1 MSAKNQMSVFMEKI
15 NTTLQSCPISV
26 CINEPDTHSASTEIL
41 QTTPEGTLEK
51 PSVSSNAATS
61 SSKTS
66 TALNGNCIAINGGVG
81 SSGEAANT
89 STASGVTKITITSEN
104 SSSNSSNNN
113 NNNNNNNTASG
124 ASHIQSGYKNSS
136 LVSITSLNSCS
147 DLSQGSTA
155 TLPLSSSST
164 TSISPVN
171 THPLSHHSQQNN
183 CNGNSN
189 NNSSSNINSNTNNSG
204 SDTSSNNNFQERFD
218 FDHWKGLLS
227 DYNCF
232 HGLYRYW
239 NQYNGRSNTSSSSGS
254 NSSEGNLQGSSSNGS
269 RRQQSQSDHE
279 SNGLGSGSGSFYTHN
294 ILGYTFNYPFGL
306 KEDGLD
312 GNGNCHSNTSTLGFR
327 KSIADNG
334 SSGSSSE
341 TPLQKHYRQQQ
352 KKKMPVFR
360 GRRAWCG
367 CFKDDEPPE
376 ICVVEGAF
384 TLQTLTPTQPMP
396 AVDELDSKFA
406 ELVEELD
413 LTAPNKEAML
423 SLPAQKKWQIYCS
436 RKLPLDAGDGPDAAA
451 ITQPPTAEHYIE
463 RLKELVVHISLSP
476 EDSPSHELGNRLD
489 GHAAFVDALKTALRT
504 STHSFVL
511 RFVELDGLPALLDLL
526 LQLDIRVANSPLH
539 TSLIGC
545 IKALMNNSMGRAHVL
560 AHPTAIDTIA
570 RSLAADNIRTKIAAL
585 EILGAVCLVPGGHRK
600 VLQAM
605 LHFQEFAT
613 ERTRFQSIVNDLD
626 RSTYAYRDNVNLKT
640 ALMSFVNAVLNY
652 GPGQE
657 NLEFRLHLRYEFL
670 MLGIQPVIDKL
681 RTHENETLDRH
692 LDFFEMVRAE
702 DEKEFAR
709 RFNEEHVDTKS
720 AGTMFELLRRKLS
733 HSPAYP
739 HMLSLL
745 QHMLLLPYTGHCTE
759 HWLLIDRV
767 VQQVV
772 LQVEQ
777 RPSSD
782 LISDP
787 EDPGKQLKLASD
799 SPVHDPDVAPLQI
812 DVGKLVRLL
821 VKEEQLTQARKR
833 ADELE
838 RENFDVQSR
847 LAKKEQELDLR
858 MQEKEDLETG
868 LARMRERL
876 EKESAQHSQAV
887 QRAQTAEM
895 KAEDLQHRLHSEQQE
910 RARLERLVTE
920 GSIPDDQKV
929 AGLTGCNG
937 AVSPPPPPAML
948 KAIPP
953 PPPPMAPAMMP
964 PPPPPCPGAPPPP
977 PSMAPTM
984 APAPPKVELPKKN
997 VPQPTNP
1004 LKSFNWSKLPDAK
1017 LQGTVWSELDESKLY
1032 NNMELESID
1041 KLFSAYQKNG
1051 VSATDGSYEDLRAT
1065 GGKPAKQKVLSVID
1079 GRRAQNCTILLSK
1092 LKMSDMEISKA
1103 ILSMD
1108 SNEQLALDMVEQLLK
1123 FTPSAEERA
1132 LLDEHSEDIESL
1144 ARADRFL
1151 YEISKIPHYEQ
1162 RLKSL
1167 HYRKRFM
1174 LTVNDL
1180 IPRITSVMEASR
1192 EVARSRRLRK
1202 LLELVLALGN
1212 YMNRGARGNA
1222 SGFRLASLN
1231 RLADT
1236 KSSAAKG
1243 TTLLHYLVQV
1253 IERKFKDLLKL
1264 EDDIPHVRE
1273 ASKVSLGE
1281 MDKDIQMLRTG
1292 LGDVARE
1299 IEFHRSSGPAQQGD
1313 RFLPVMRE
1321 FHASA
1326 SVRFAELEDKF
1337 QDMKT
1342 RFDRAVRLFGE
1353 DGSVLQPDEFFG
1365 IFDSFLGAFAEARH
1379 DNESFR
1385 RRQEEEEKRAK
1396 QEAEL
1401 KKRTIERKN
1410 KTGLMSSVAR
1420 NLGLKSGSPNSGPDS
1435 PAKGA
1440 SGGDNKGEF
1449 DDLISALRTGDVFGE
1464 DMAKFKRSRK
1474 ARVLNGSGDTG
1485 HTSPP
1490 RHGSLQREES
1500 GRERERTVRRQ

>member
-1 MSAKNQMSVFMEKI
+1 MSAKNQINVFMEKF
-15 NTTLQSCPISV
+15 NTKLQTCPIV
-26 CINEPDTHSASTEIL
+26 CINEPDTQSTNTEIL
-41 QTTPEGTLEK
+41 QTTPESTLEK
-51 PSVSSNAATS
+51 PKATGTVAANNNSCSSNTSNNNSSCITINATPATAAAATS
-61 SSKTS
+61 TAATAATTSS
-66 TALNGNCIAINGGVG
+66 TA
-81 SSGEAANT
+81 
-89 STASGVTKITITSEN
+89 GVTKITITSDN
-104 SSSNSSNNN
+104 SQSTASTTTTAAYSSNNN
-113 NNNNNNNTASG
+113 NNNNN
-124 ASHIQSGYKNSS
+124 S
-136 LVSITSLNSCS
+136 LISITSLNSCS

-155 TLPLSSSST
+155 TLKL
-164 TSISPVN
+164 
-171 THPLSHHSQQNN
+171 
-183 CNGNSN
+183 NS
-189 NNSSSNINSNTNNSG
+189 NSSSNSSSNNCLNSSSSSSSRPNGSA
-204 SDTSSNNNFQERFD
+204 SDTSSANFQERFD
-218 FDHWKGLLS
+218 FEHWKSILS
-227 DYNCF
+227 DLSCF
-232 HGLYRYW
+232 NSVYRYW
-239 NQYNGRSNTSSSSGS
+239 QQYSSNGNC
-254 NSSEGNLQGSSSNGS
+254 SSSNSGGNSNNVCVEHADES
-269 RRQQSQSDHE
+269 RSLG
-279 SNGLGSGSGSFYTHN
+279 NGANSFYTHN
-294 ILGYTFNYPFGL
+294 ILGYTFGYPFGL
-306 KEDGLD
+306 SKEQEGDAHDNSSNSGA
-312 GNGNCHSNTSTLGFR
+312 GNASVAGFK
-327 KSIADNG
+327 KSHN
-334 SSGSSSE
+334 SCE

-360 GRRAWCG
+360 GRRVWCG

-376 ICVVEGAF
+376 ICVVEGEF

-396 AVDELDSKFA
+396 SVDELDTKFA

-436 RKLPLDAGDGPDAAA
+436 RKLPIDANDGPDAAA

-463 RLKELVVHISLSP
+463 RLKELVVHVSLSP
-476 EDSPSHELGNRLD
+476 EDSPSHELSTRMDN
-489 GHAAFVDALKTALRT
+489 HAAFVDALKTALRT

-511 RFVELDGLPALLDLL
+511 RFVELDGLPALLNLL
-526 LQLDIRVANSPLH
+526 LQLDIRVANSSLH

-570 RSLAADNIRTKIAAL
+570 RSLAADNIRTKISAL

-720 AGTMFELLRRKLS
+720 AGSMFELLRRKLS

-739 HMLSLL
+739 HMLSLF

-767 VQQVV
+767 VQQIV

-787 EDPGKQLKLASD
+787 DDPGKQLKLASE

-812 DVGKLVRLL
+812 DVNKLVRLL

-838 RENFDVQSR
+838 RENFEVQSR

-895 KAEDLQHRLHSEQQE
+895 KAEDLQHRLQSEQQE

-937 AVSPPPPPAML
+937 AVSPPPPPPPML
-948 KAIPP
+948 NAAPP
-953 PPPPMAPAMMP
+953 PPPPMAPAMLP

-977 PSMAPTM
+977 PSMTPTM
-984 APAPPKVELPKKN
+984 APVAPKVELPKKN
-997 VPQPTNP
+997 VPQPANP

-1051 VSATDGSYEDLRAT
+1051 VSTTDGSYEDLRVS
-1065 GGKPAKQKVLSVID
+1065 GKNKQKVLSVID

-1092 LKMSDMEISKA
+1092 LKMSDMDISKA

-1167 HYRKRFM
+1167 HYKKRFM

-1253 IERKFKDLLKL
+1253 IEKKFKDLLKL

-1292 LGDVARE
+1292 LADVARE

-1321 FHASA
+1321 FHAQA

-1365 IFDSFLGAFAEARH
+1365 IFDSFLAAFAEARH

-1410 KTGLMSSVAR
+1410 KSGLMTSVAR
-1420 NLGLKSGSPNSGPDS
+1420 NLGLKTASNGSGSGSDS
-1435 PAKGA
+1435 LSK
-1440 SGGDNKGEF
+1440 SDNKGEF

-1474 ARVLNGSGDTG
+1474 ARISNGSGAG
-1485 HTSPP
+1485 GGAGAAAPASGQNSPP
-1490 RHGSLQREES
+1490 RLQREES

>member
-1 MSAKNQMSVFMEKI
+1 MCSKNQMSTLMEKL
-15 NTTLQSCPISV
+15 NTTLQSCPTISS
-26 CINEPDTHSASTEIL
+26 CTNEPDTLSANNDSL
-41 QTTPEGTLEK
+41 QTTPDSTLQK
-51 PSVSSNAATS
+51 PASLQHQRHQPLSPHHLHPHHQLHNV
-61 SSKTS
+61 
-66 TALNGNCIAINGGVG
+66 GGG
-81 SSGEAANT
+81 SSGGSHT
-89 STASGVTKITITSEN
+89 N
-104 SSSNSSNNN
+104 S
-113 NNNNNNNTASG
+113 
-124 ASHIQSGYKNSS
+124 
-136 LVSITSLNSCS
+136 
-147 DLSQGSTA
+147 A
-155 TLPLSSSST
+155 T
-164 TSISPVN
+164 
-171 THPLSHHSQQNN
+171 
-183 CNGNSN
+183 
-189 NNSSSNINSNTNNSG
+189 
-204 SDTSSNNNFQERFD
+204 SDTSSTSFHQRFD
-218 FDHWKGLLS
+218 FSQLKARLPEL
-227 DYNCF
+227 NCL
-232 HGLYRYW
+232 HSLQRYW
-239 NQYNGRSNTSSSSGS
+239 Q
-254 NSSEGNLQGSSSNGS
+254 NS
-269 RRQQSQSDHE
+269 QQSGGGD
-279 SNGLGSGSGSFYTHN
+279 NPNDPTSGIGKDDSCGTGGGNSFYANN
-294 ILGYTFNYPFGL
+294 ILGYTFGYTFNG
-306 KEDGLD
+306 KDSAKGEDV
-312 GNGNCHSNTSTLGFR
+312 R
-327 KSIADNG
+327 
-334 SSGSSSE
+334 E
-341 TPLQKHYRQQQ
+341 TPLQKFYRHQQQ
-352 KKKMPVFR
+352 KKMPAFR
-360 GRRAWCG
+360 GRRGWCG
-367 CFKDDEPPE
+367 CFQDDEPPE

-396 AVDELDSKFA
+396 SVDELDTKFA

-423 SLPAQKKWQIYCS
+423 SLPPQKKWQIYCS
-436 RKLPLDAGDGPDAAA
+436 RKSPLDTIDGNGASSN
-451 ITQPPTAEHYIE
+451 ITQPPTAENYVE
-463 RLKELVVHISLSP
+463 RLKDLALHISISP
-476 EDSPSHELGNRLD
+476 EDSPCHEYNARIESHTHFL
-489 GHAAFVDALKTALRT
+489 DALKTALRT

-511 RFVELDGLPALLDLL
+511 RFVEFEGLPALLNL
-526 LQLDIRVANSPLH
+526 LQKMDIRVANSPFH

-545 IKALMNNSMGRAHVL
+545 IKALMNNSTGRAHVL
-560 AHPTAIDTIA
+560 AHPTSIDTIA
-570 RSLAADNIRTKIAAL
+570 RSLAADNIKTKVAAL

-605 LHFQEFAT
+605 LNFQEFAA

-626 RSTYAYRDNVNLKT
+626 RSTGAYRDDVNLKT
-640 ALMSFVNAVLNY
+640 AIMSFINAVLNY

-657 NLEFRLHLRYEFL
+657 NLDFRLHLRYEFL
-670 MLGIQPVIDKL
+670 MLGIQPIIDKL
-681 RTHENETLDRH
+681 RKHENETLDRH

-702 DEKEFAR
+702 DEKELAR
-709 RFNEEHVDTKS
+709 KFEHEHVDTKS
-720 AGTMFELLRRKLS
+720 ATTMFDFLRRKLS

-739 HMLSLL
+739 HLISLL
-745 QHMLLLPYTGHCTE
+745 QHMLLLPYTGHCTQ
-759 HWLLIDRV
+759 HWLLFDRV
-767 VQQVV
+767 VQQIV
-772 LQVEQ
+772 LQTEG
-777 RPSSD
+777 RPRSD
-782 LISDP
+782 IDSD
-787 EDPGKQLKLASD
+787 DPNKEKVPI
-799 SPVHDPDVAPLQI
+799 SPVHDPDVAPLEI
-812 DVGKLVRLL
+812 NVSKLVHLL
-821 VKEEQLTQARKR
+821 VKEEELTQARKR

-838 RENFDVQSR
+838 KENFDIQSR

-858 MQEKEDLETG
+858 MQEKEDLETS

-876 EKESAQHSQAV
+876 EKESANHSQAV

-895 KAEDLQHRLHSEQQE
+895 KLEDLQHKLMTEQQE

-929 AGLTGCNG
+929 AGLTGCN
-937 AVSPPPPPAML
+937 ASQEPV
-948 KAIPP
+948 KIVPP
-953 PPPPMAPAMMP
+953 PPPPMMAAPPPPPPPAG
-964 PPPPPCPGAPPPP
+964 PPPPPCPGPPPP
-977 PSMAPTM
+977 PVMTPAMAP
-984 APAPPKVELPKKN
+984 PAPKTEVPKKN

-1017 LQGTVWSELDESKLY
+1017 VQGTVWSELDESKWY
-1032 NNMELESID
+1032 NNIELEAID

-1051 VSATDGSYEDLRAT
+1051 VATVPDGSIEDLRLM
-1065 GGKPAKQKVLSVID
+1065 GSKPRNKILSVID

-1092 LKMSDMEISKA
+1092 LKMTDEEISKA

-1108 SNEQLALDMVEQLLK
+1108 CNEQLALDMVEQLLK

-1132 LLDEHSEDIESL
+1132 LLDEHSEDIDSL

-1167 HYRKRFM
+1167 HYKKRFM
-1174 LTVNDL
+1174 ITVNDL

-1243 TTLLHYLVQV
+1243 TTLLHFLVQV
-1253 IERKFKDLLKL
+1253 IDKKFRDLLKL
-1264 EDDIPHVRE
+1264 EEDIPHVRE

-1292 LGDVARE
+1292 LADVARE

-1321 FHASA
+1321 FHAQA

-1365 IFDSFLGAFAEARH
+1365 IFDAFLTSFAEAKA
-1379 DNESFR
+1379 DNDNLR
-1385 RRQEEEEKRAK
+1385 KRQEEEEKRAK
-1396 QEAEL
+1396 QDAEL

-1410 KTGLMSSVAR
+1410 KEGLMSSVAR
-1420 NLGLKSGSPNSGPDS
+1420 NLGLKSSNGPTS
-1435 PAKGA
+1435 PAK
-1440 SGGDNKGEF
+1440 GDNKGEF

-1474 ARVLNGSGDTG
+1474 TRLSNGS
-1485 HTSPP
+1485 TSPP
-1490 RHGSLQREES
+1490 RHGVHREES
-1500 GRERERTVRRQ
+1500 RERTVRRQ

>member
-1 MSAKNQMSVFMEKI
+1 LLDFLLQ
-15 NTTLQSCPISV
+15 TLQACPISV

-51 PSVSSNAATS
+51 PVASPNTATS
-61 SSKTS
+61 SKSS

-81 SSGEAANT
+81 STGEAAATT

-104 SSSNSSNNN
+104 SNSNSSTSSSSNNN
-113 NNNNNNNTASG
+113 NC

-155 TLPLSSSST
+155 TLPLSSS
-164 TSISPVN
+164 TSSSSSSHSVGPVN
-171 THPLSHHSQQNN
+171 THPLSHHTQQKTAT
-183 CNGNSN
+183 CNSNRSSNENN
-189 NNSSSNINSNTNNSG
+189 NNSNTNSG

-218 FDHWKGLLS
+218 FEHWKGLLS

-239 NQYNGRSNTSSSSGS
+239 NQYNGRSNTTSSSS
-254 NSSEGNLQGSSSNGS
+254 NTSEGNLQGGSSNS
-269 RRQQSQSDHE
+269 RQHQSQSDHE
-279 SNGLGSGSGSFYTHN
+279 RNGLGNGSGSFYTHN

-312 GNGNCHSNTSTLGFR
+312 NNGNCHSNSSSSLGFR

-334 SSGSSSE
+334 SGNSSE

-396 AVDELDSKFA
+396 SVDELDSKFA

-436 RKLPLDAGDGPDAAA
+436 RKLPLDAADGPDAAA

-720 AGTMFELLRRKLS
+720 ASTMFELLRRKLS
-733 HSPAYP
+733 HSPAYS

-787 EDPGKQLKLASD
+787 EDPDKQLKLAAT

-895 KAEDLQHRLHSEQQE
+895 KAEDLQHRLLSEQQE

-937 AVSPPPPPAML
+937 AVSPPPPPPSAML

-977 PSMAPTM
+977 PCM
-984 APAPPKVELPKKN
+984 APAMAPVPPKVELPKKN

-1292 LGDVARE
+1292 LADVARE

-1474 ARVLNGSGDTG
+1474 ARVLNGSGGGGGAAATG